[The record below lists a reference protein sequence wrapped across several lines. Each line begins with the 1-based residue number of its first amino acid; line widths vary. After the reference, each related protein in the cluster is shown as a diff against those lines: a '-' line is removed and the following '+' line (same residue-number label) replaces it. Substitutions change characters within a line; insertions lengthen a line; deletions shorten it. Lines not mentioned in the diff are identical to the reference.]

1 MLIFS
6 SQSLQPTPRTGV
18 SVKLEEM
25 VQHFRKTVMMT
36 PRGKLG
42 LKDGLAS
49 NERRKKKKK
58 EEERLGSGE
67 KKVLKQCL

>member
-18 SVKLEEM
+18 SVKLEQM

-36 PRGKLG
+36 PRGKLE

-58 EEERLGSGE
+58 EERPGSGE

>member
-1 MLIFS
+1 
-6 SQSLQPTPRTGV
+6 
-18 SVKLEEM
+18 M

-36 PRGKLG
+36 PRGKLE

-49 NERRKKKKK
+49 NERRKKKK

-67 KKVLKQCL
+67 KKVMKQCL